1 MVLFC
6 RVFSQ
11 VWRVAVVLN
20 FIDLKDRVFLISGA
34 TSGIGLSIV
43 ENLIAS
49 NARVV
54 ANARSQEKLV
64 KLSQRFRKEQ
74 ISVISGDCSDHRVT
88 NAMAN
93 LALEKWGK
101 IDGAIANAG
110 TGFFGSLLDGT
121 QEQIVETINT
131 NYLGTINLARSVLAI
146 LKDAGQGDIVIIAS
160 AAGYRGNANEAV
172 YAGTK
177 HAQVGFAGSLD
188 REVAKFG
195 VRVSLICPAGTN
207 TNFALGNGRSLG
219 DPKLEEYLDPEFVS
233 YQVLEVLKQPL
244 NVRTQSW
251 GSWSIHQDS

>member
-1 MVLFC
+1 MNLKF
-6 RVFSQ
+6 
-11 VWRVAVVLN
+11 L
-20 FIDLKDRVFLISGA
+20 DLKDRVFLISGA

-43 ENLIAS
+43 ENLIA
-49 NARVV
+49 NKARVL
-54 ANARSQEKLV
+54 ANARTKEKLT
-64 KLSQRFRKEQ
+64 KLCQRFSDEQ
-74 ISVISGDCSDHRVT
+74 ISVISGDCSDHSVT
-88 NAMAN
+88 DSMVN

-131 NYLGTINLARSVLAI
+131 NYLGTINLARSVLPN
-146 LKDAGQGDIVIIAS
+146 LKSSGQGDIVIIAS
-160 AAGYRGNANEAV
+160 AAGYRGNANEAI

-207 TNFALGNGRSLG
+207 TNFAMGKGRTPG
-219 DPKLEEYLDPEFVS
+219 DPKLENYLDPEFVS
-233 YQVLEVLKQPL
+233 YQVLEVLRHPL